1 MSSAS
6 QVVNVKIIIDPEAR
20 LKDYLLSRAEVLSY
34 HWCNLVLYGHQSVL
48 EAWTVLTD
56 LVMDVTIMY
65 TLRCLF
71 CVINFVYNHCMDVSK
86 INFLC

>member
-1 MSSAS
+1 M
-6 QVVNVKIIIDPEAR
+6 
-20 LKDYLLSRAEVLSY
+20 
-34 HWCNLVLYGHQSVL
+34 
-48 EAWTVLTD
+48 LTD

-86 INFLC
+86 INFLCRQHILSAFMTLSRMRDQLCHVAALAFIQITLRSLLTVGVWFGPPSAGF